1 LCGFS
6 TRVTRVHSPV
16 FGGAPAAAA
25 AEAAAAAAAAEVE
38 MEVVVLLAGSR
49 DGKPAAA
56 GFPSA
61 AQNLS
66 VEAHPSLSIS
76 TVTRLA
82 PSLEMAAWVIK
93 VGEGGSVSA
102 RVTMFMSRTA
112 RECI

>member
-1 LCGFS
+1 MCGFS

-25 AEAAAAAAAAEVE
+25 AEAEVE
-38 MEVVVLLAGSR
+38 MEVVVVLAGSR
-49 DGKPAAA
+49 DGKPAAT
-56 GFPSA
+56 GPSA